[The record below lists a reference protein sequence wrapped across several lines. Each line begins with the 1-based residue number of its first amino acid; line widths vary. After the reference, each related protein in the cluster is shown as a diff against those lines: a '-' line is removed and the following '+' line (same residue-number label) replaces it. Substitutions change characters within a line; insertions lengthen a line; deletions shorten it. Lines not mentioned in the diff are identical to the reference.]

1 MCFHFSKKNKLIN
14 WNIINIV
21 KYDFRKVFESD
32 LLVTGEHCMTHYRD
46 CKDIG
51 SYICGDKIVDIA
63 AIQLQNVCIFIIF
76 GDDAIFS
83 RIEI

>member
-1 MCFHFSKKNKLIN
+1 
-14 WNIINIV
+14 
-21 KYDFRKVFESD
+21 
-32 LLVTGEHCMTHYRD
+32 MTHYRD